1 MQRFTHGAVFA
12 NSPHRCT
19 RIVSTHMHSTGGAW
33 RKTHTA
39 DTAADDFGPP
49 GLATSGC
56 LGPRYVVV
64 PLELIMGVTVDTVEA
79 SSHECTCGWG
89 DVRATASLRAIRLQ
103 TIKYDSVSR
112 VIHPPTCILFMSQT
126 LRASVPRD
134 PSPYMYTLYVPRKR
148 LGMAASSQDQP
159 LLRSPRP
166 QRRADQR
173 PAAPHWLTPTLR
185 PLTRRRSQ

>member
-1 MQRFTHGAVFA
+1 MQRCTHGAVFA
-12 NSPHRCT
+12 RSPHRLT
-19 RIVSTHMHSTGGAW
+19 RIVSTHVHSTDGVW
-33 RKTHTA
+33 HKTHTA
-39 DTAADDFGPP
+39 DTAVDDSGIT
-49 GLATSGC
+49 GLAITGC
-56 LGPRYVVV
+56 PGPLQFGV
-64 PLELIMGVTVDTVEA
+64 PLELIMGVHVDTVEA
-79 SSHECTCGWG
+79 SSHEWTCGWG

-112 VIHPPTCILFMSQT
+112 VIHPPTCIRFMSQT

>member
-1 MQRFTHGAVFA
+1 
-12 NSPHRCT
+12 
-19 RIVSTHMHSTGGAW
+19 MHSTGGAW

-49 GLATSGC
+49 GLATSGF
-56 LGPRYVVV
+56 LGPLYVVV

-112 VIHPPTCILFMSQT
+112 VIHPPYMHTCYESDI
-126 LRASVPRD
+126 AN
-134 PSPYMYTLYVPRKR
+134 
-148 LGMAASSQDQP
+148 
-159 LLRSPRP
+159 
-166 QRRADQR
+166 QR
-173 PAAPHWLTPTLR
+173 PA
-185 PLTRRRSQ
+185 